1 MARGLIARLGLIA
14 GMAASWQAGAQDMR
28 LDSRTFVERVQTDIN
43 GRPRRTIANAERAM
57 SGDQLIVVV
66 DWRHEGSRTAH
77 GLTVVRQVPRGT
89 LLDPTDPAMQA
100 SVDGGAHWGRLD
112 QLWLPTPLGGVRR
125 ATPEDITHIRWRLPD
140 SVAPGQSGRLT
151 YRAQVR

>member
-1 MARGLIARLGLIA
+1 MARGLIAGLGLIA
-14 GMAASWQAGAQDMR
+14 GMTASWQAGAQDMR

-77 GLTVVRQVPRGT
+77 GLTVVRQVPRDT
-89 LLDPTDPAMQA
+89 LLDLTDPATV
-100 SVDGGAHWGRLD
+100 SYTHLT
-112 QLWLPTPLGGVRR
+112 LPT
-125 ATPEDITHIRWRLPD
+125 TPY
-140 SVAPGQSGRLT
+140 V
-151 YRAQVR
+151 